1 MYRLNSQKSY
11 KAALT
16 CKSSQQQKK
25 NCFIPLFRLLPTLY
39 TIVAC
44 SVVPLYD
51 QSSFYFFYK
60 NFNKYL
66 FYTLIDLLIS
76 AGAIDDNS
84 TKTSRAEITLK
95 SATLPRRKPAKTE
108 ISLDLQTKVFYLRD
122 DFYLCLLLQ
131 CLS

>member
-1 MYRLNSQKSY
+1 MINRL
-11 KAALT
+11 
-16 CKSSQQQKK
+16 
-25 NCFIPLFRLLPTLY
+25 FI
-39 TIVAC
+39 
-44 SVVPLYD
+44 
-51 QSSFYFFYK
+51 FFYK